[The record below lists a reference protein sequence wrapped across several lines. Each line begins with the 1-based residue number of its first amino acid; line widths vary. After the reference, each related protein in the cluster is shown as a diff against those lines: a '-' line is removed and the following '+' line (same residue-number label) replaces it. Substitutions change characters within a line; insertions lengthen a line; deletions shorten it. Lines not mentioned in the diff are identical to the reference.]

1 MHIPDGYLSP
11 ATCVVGYAIMIPFWA
26 TAVKKVKATLNTKL
40 IPLMVIGAAFS
51 FVLMMFNVP
60 IPGGTTAHAVGS
72 GVLAVILG
80 PWAACICTSIA
91 LAIQALLFGDGGI
104 TTFGF
109 NCFNMALVIPFVT
122 YFIYQWMAGKSEVTS
137 PKRWIWAAIGS
148 YIGINVAA
156 ACNGTELGIQ
166 PLIWHTA
173 QGVPLYCPY
182 PIWVSVPAMLLAH
195 LLMAGPVELIV
206 AGLVTRY
213 FQLTNPSIIAEQI
226 ASRVAPVKAAFNKMW
241 YVVIAL
247 IVLVP
252 LGLLAPGGAFGEG
265 AAEDLKAAFGFVPA
279 GFAAMSGHWHALLD
293 DYGVPN
299 TPYAGTAPSLWG
311 QTVGYYVAAVVG
323 IAIIAGVTYL
333 VTRLIAAREARE
345 EAKKSAT

>member
-195 LLMAGPVELIV
+195 ILMAGPVELIV

-279 GFAAMSGHWHALLD
+279 GFAAMWGHWHALLD

-323 IAIIAGVTYL
+323 IAIIAGITLL

>member
-1 MHIPDGYLSP
+1 
-11 ATCVVGYAIMIPFWA
+11 MIPFWA

-122 YFIYQWMAGKSEVTS
+122 IWIYNAFAGKSEVTS

-173 QGVPLYCPY
+173 AGVPLYCPY
-182 PIWVSVPAMLLAH
+182 PIWISVPAMLTAH

-213 FQLTNPSIIAEQI
+213 FQVTNPSIIAEQL

-252 LGLLAPGGAFGEG
+252 LGLIAPGGAFGEG

-293 DYGVPN
+293 SYGVPN
-299 TPYAGTAPSLWG
+299 TPYSGSAPANLFAQSI
-311 QTVGYYVAAVVG
+311 GYYVAAVVG
-323 IAIIAGVTYL
+323 IAIIAGVTF
-333 VTRLIAAREARE
+333 VVSRLIAAREAK
-345 EAKKSAT
+345 EAKKSET

>member
-1 MHIPDGYLSP
+1 VHIPDGYLSP

-26 TAVKKVKATLNTKL
+26 TAVKKVKETLNTKL

-104 TTFGF
+104 TCFGF

-122 YFIYQWMAGKSEVTS
+122 WFIYQWMAGKSEVAS

-195 LLMAGPVELIV
+195 MLMAGPVEAVV
-206 AGLVTRY
+206 AGFVTRY
-213 FQLTNPSIIAEQI
+213 FQLTNPTLIAEQI

-241 YVVIAL
+241 YVVIGL

-265 AAEDLKAAFGFVPA
+265 AASDLKSAFGFVPS
-279 GFAAMSGHWHALLD
+279 GFAALSGHWHALLD
-293 DYGVPN
+293 NYGVPN
-299 TPYAGTAPSLWG
+299 TPFSGDAPSLLG
-311 QTVGYYVAAVVG
+311 QSVGYYVAAAVG
-323 IAIIAGVTYL
+323 IAIIAGITLL
-333 VTRLIAAREARE
+333 VTRLIAAREA
-345 EAKKSAT
+345 KKSEG

>member
-1 MHIPDGYLSP
+1 ML
-11 ATCVVGYAIMIPFWA
+11 PFW
-26 TAVKKVKATLNTKL
+26 TVAVRKVKAALNTKL

-104 TTFGF
+104 TCFGF

-122 YFIYQWMAGKSEVTS
+122 WFIYQWMAGKSEVTS

-195 LLMAGPVELIV
+195 MLMAGPVEAVV
-206 AGLVTRY
+206 AGFVTRY
-213 FQLTNPSIIAEQI
+213 FQLTNPTLIAEQI

-247 IVLVP
+247 IVLCP

-265 AAEDLKAAFGFVPA
+265 AASDLKSAFGFVPA
-279 GFAAMSGHWHALLD
+279 GFAALSGHWHALLD
-293 DYGVPN
+293 NYGVPN
-299 TPYAGTAPSLWG
+299 TPFSGDATNLLG
-311 QTVGYYVAAVVG
+311 QSVGYYVAAVVG
-323 IAIIAGVTYL
+323 IAIIAGITLL
-333 VTRLIAAREARE
+333 VSRLIAAREARE
-345 EAKKSAT
+345 EAKKSAI